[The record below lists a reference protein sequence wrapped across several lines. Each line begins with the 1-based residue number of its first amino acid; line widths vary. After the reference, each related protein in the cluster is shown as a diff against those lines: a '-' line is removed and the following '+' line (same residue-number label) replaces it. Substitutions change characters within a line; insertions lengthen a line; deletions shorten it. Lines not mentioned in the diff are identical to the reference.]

1 MDTLDFVS
9 ELSKLKSNSTF
20 LTLKSYRTEND
31 EVADYSLVFNMSY
44 TNALKRSIATLEA
57 LSLSNDLERQA
68 RTELLA
74 SYNKS
79 LSNPEKVE
87 EREPAYD
94 YYVNEDGS
102 PVKGVK
108 LHVATNTLHL
118 YGLQVHKRVL
128 LPGNYK
134 TVNSKPLTIAKK
146 KLTALTAVGKFRQ
159 FRITPDKVDSISIQ
173 GLELLPPE

>member
-1 MDTLDFVS
+1 MDALDFVS

-20 LTLKSYRTEND
+20 LAIKGYKTDND

-44 TNALKRSIATLEA
+44 PNALKRSIATLEG
-57 LSLSNDLERQA
+57 LSLGTDLEREA

-74 SYNKS
+74 SWNKS

-94 YYVNEDGS
+94 YFVDESGA
-102 PVKGVK
+102 PIKGVK

-118 YGLQVHKRVL
+118 YGLQVHKRVY

-159 FRITPDKVDSISIQ
+159 FKLTPDKVDSISVQ